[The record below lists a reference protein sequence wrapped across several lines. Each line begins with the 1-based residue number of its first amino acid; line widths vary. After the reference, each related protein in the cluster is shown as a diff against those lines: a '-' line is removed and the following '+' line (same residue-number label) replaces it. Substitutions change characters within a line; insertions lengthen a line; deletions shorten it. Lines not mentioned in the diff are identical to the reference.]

1 MKKAEEYLVSQ
12 NQVQNPTGEQAPQ
25 QQPSLKEAGKKAQ
38 IPMVYVVFGPAE
50 LIEVNG
56 DPKYTTGLEY
66 VINTNGNIFRLDG
79 QYYILISGRWF
90 KGPSFDGPW
99 TFEDGKT
106 LPSDFAKI
114 PTDNPKASMLA
125 SVRARPRPKKRL
137 LPTQSRRPRP
147 SLAPRPS

>member
-125 SVRARPRPKKRL
+125 SVRARPRPKKRCHGFA
-137 LPTQSRRPRP
+137 RR
-147 SLAPRPS
+147 